1 MEKGNFW
8 RKVTTGL
15 LTMMLA
21 WTSDTSELIQGIQG
35 RYFLPL
41 VMLPLICL
49 DNRIL
54 ILRRNPDKAVLIAGL
69 AMHVMTIAGVLQ
81 ATMTV

>member
-1 MEKGNFW
+1 MKLKQLV
-8 RKVTTGL
+8 KV
-15 LTMMLA
+15 
-21 WTSDTSELIQGIQG
+21 
-35 RYFLPL
+35 LPL